1 LTIEEIF
8 SPQKAAL
15 APLAGVSDSVFR
27 RICIGFGARP
37 VITEMISAD
46 GFIRCHPSDKSW
58 RLVRFNEEEHPI
70 GIQFFG
76 SDPVIMAEAIEKA
89 LALKPDFIDINAGCP
104 VKKVISRGAG
114 SALMRNQD
122 LLMKIVGTA
131 VEVSGLPVTVKIRAG
146 WDNSTINAVETAQ
159 LCKDAGA
166 KAIILHPRTKAQGF
180 SGLSDWSLLSEVK
193 QKVSIPLIGSG
204 DIKNAADALRMKNE
218 TGVDYIMVG
227 RASFVNPWIF
237 REINAAL
244 SGHEETFEPSLEEKF
259 DAGLRQLDMLSEEVS
274 PKFALLNMRKFFG
287 WYSKGVKG
295 GAEFRKIIFV
305 ADSIDK
311 VKEIVSDFKSRPH
324 IYESEEDATDYIE
337 ENIGEEL

>member
-1 LTIEEIF
+1 MESNNFPDNNELQIKVYKLTIEEIF

-37 VITEMISAD
+37 VMSEMISAD

-58 RLVRFNEEEHPI
+58 RLVRFHEEERPI
-70 GIQFFG
+70 GFQFFG
-76 SDPVIMAEAIEKA
+76 SDPVIMAEAIEKS
-89 LALKPDFIDINAGCP
+89 LSLKPDFIDINAGCP

-114 SALMRNQD
+114 SAPYAQSGSSYEDSRNGSRGFRTSCHRKNQGPD
-122 LLMKIVGTA
+122 GT
-131 VEVSGLPVTVKIRAG
+131 SPQLTRF
-146 WDNSTINAVETAQ
+146 ETAQ

-166 KAIILHPRTKAQGF
+166 SAIILHPRTKSQGF
-180 SGLSDWSLLSEVK
+180 SGLSDWSLISEVK

-237 REINAAL
+237 REINSVL
-244 SGHEETFEPSLEEKF
+244 SGGEGAFEPSLTEKL

-295 GAEFRKIIFV
+295 GGQIQKNCFCRGFN
-305 ADSIDK
+305 
-311 VKEIVSDFKSRPH
+311 R
-324 IYESEEDATDYIE
+324 
-337 ENIGEEL
+337 